1 MGIKSLR
8 FSVRMS
14 AICEL
19 LERCSL
25 MRTVLKFQA
34 LYFSQVLFI
43 FYFIVTHLYFK
54 D

>member
-43 FYFIVTHLYFK
+43 FLLYSNTPVF
-54 D
+54 